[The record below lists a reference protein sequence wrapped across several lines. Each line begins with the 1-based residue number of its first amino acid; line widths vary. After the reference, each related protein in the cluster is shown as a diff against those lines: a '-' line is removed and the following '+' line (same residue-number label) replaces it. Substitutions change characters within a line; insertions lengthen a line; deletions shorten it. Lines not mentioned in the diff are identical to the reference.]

1 MHPIITGTRAIR
13 RALLSLVW
21 FYCLSLQA
29 ADPGYVEAVEADVAE
44 FTAHEFQA
52 PDGSVWVGTS
62 NSDGEGGGQ
71 FGTLEGFS
79 RFLHGKSP
87 GSHIF
92 YRKLS
97 REYQEKLYRD
107 YLANGDLERIKKAI
121 FNYTREAK
129 SR

>member
-1 MHPIITGTRAIR
+1 MHRRITGTRAIR
-13 RALLSLVW
+13 CALLSPIW

-44 FTAHEFQA
+44 FTTHEFQA
-52 PDGSVWVGTS
+52 PDGSAWVGTS

-79 RFLHGKSP
+79 RFLFTKSP

-92 YRKLS
+92 YRKLPH
-97 REYQEKLYRD
+97 EYQEKLYQD
-107 YLANGDLERIKKAI
+107 YLANGDLERIKEAI
-121 FNYTREAK
+121 FKYTREAK